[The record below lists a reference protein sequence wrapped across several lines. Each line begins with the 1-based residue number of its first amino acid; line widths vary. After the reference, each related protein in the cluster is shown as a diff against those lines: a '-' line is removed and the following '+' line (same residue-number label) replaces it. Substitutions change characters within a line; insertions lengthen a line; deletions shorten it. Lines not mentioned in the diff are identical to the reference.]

1 LKIPRVV
8 LLIAAVEV
16 LSVSAVA
23 QTAFRDVDGHAQLAN
38 LIPELDDNGKP
49 LVDSTG
55 NMIDKRGP
63 MFTKGPQLPGDL
75 KLSMQDMQQ
84 INDAVGFLD
93 CGDEMVGTYSLS
105 SVTLYGN
112 GGQLVAAWHSIVNL
126 PPNAKRV
133 KVDRQIGT
141 FKKPCWLRKQGKSR
155 LTEVDL
161 GLDHGLVQFIPS
173 PTGEIDGAL
182 ALIRLK
188 KRMAA
193 GLPLDESGTP
203 LPVGTRFVQV
213 SAAQLD
219 RTRTYFIVD
228 PNTEPTVQTCSRRI
242 DRRKG
247 SEILTDCSMTEEA
260 SGSVALVRIDGRLSI
275 KAIFPRSGFASA
287 DGRPFNVRTEP
298 ASYSQGV
305 ELTAEVVKQMK
316 NFEAAGLTATSR

>member
-1 LKIPRVV
+1 MKIPRIVW
-8 LLIAAVEV
+8 LIAAVGV

-23 QTAFRDVDGHAQLAN
+23 RTAFRDVDGHAQLAN
-38 LIPELDDNGKP
+38 LIPELDENGKP
-49 LVDSTG
+49 LVDGKG
-55 NMIDKRGP
+55 NMFDKRGP

-84 INDAVGFLD
+84 ISDAVSFLD

-126 PPNAKRV
+126 PADAKRV
-133 KVDRQIGT
+133 KAERQIGT

-155 LTEVDL
+155 LTEVEL

-173 PTGEIDGAL
+173 PTGEVDGAL

-203 LPVGTRFVQV
+203 LPVGTRFVHV
-213 SAAQLD
+213 SAVQLD
-219 RTRTYFIVD
+219 ETRRSFIGD
-228 PNTEPTVQTCSRRI
+228 PHTEPTVQTCSRRI

-260 SGSVALVRIDGRLSI
+260 SGSVGLVRIDGRLSI
-275 KAIFPRSGFASA
+275 KAIFPRTGSASA
-287 DGRPFNVRTEP
+287 DGKPFDVRTAP

-316 NFEAAGLTATSR
+316 NFEAAGPTATSR